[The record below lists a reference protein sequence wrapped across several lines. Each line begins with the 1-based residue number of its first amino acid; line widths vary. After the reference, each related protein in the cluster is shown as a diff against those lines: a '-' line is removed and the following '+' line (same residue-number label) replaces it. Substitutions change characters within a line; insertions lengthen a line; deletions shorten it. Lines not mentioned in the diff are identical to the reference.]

1 MVTEPHVPQF
11 DTNKPA
17 ASARF
22 KSEEMRDNF
31 SSVSRANDLRCTAQ
45 VPADLTVHVEAGAYA
60 ITSDSTK
67 RFVGGDS
74 PILVISGGLATQ
86 QRWYVLELDDTG
98 NLVWNSN
105 SSWAYASPIVPPYNT
120 GRIPLCEVL
129 IIFGDIAITQDKVYD
144 ARPMINLGIG
154 TGAGQAIDPGKVFLT
169 AAPGQTWPFDTSSS
183 FTYATGRDEILVWSD
198 APGFPGD
205 QSSGLL
211 YRVVGIDYVE
221 TNNHLVTFTLS
232 IPFAGGERV
241 VIWKVGTSAT
251 PGSIALNSLSDV
263 GAANSIDGG
272 DRGDALVPR
281 LPGDIPSSTN
291 LYQTKY
297 SHDLID
303 HLTDV
308 PSLVPV
314 DTHIA
319 TVASGTH
326 KHMAS
331 EIEILDPGIYTSAVD
346 VQGALDDVETKIYQK
361 YISEHDSVTGGH
373 GPKVTIIQSNNDNAL
388 VVNET
393 SASSNNALVVNN
405 SGTGAGIQIN
415 QVGNGNALAI
425 TKTST
430 DANSTVLVTVSSGTG
445 VGVYVVN
452 KGIGDSIRV
461 NTSNSGSGIKVELP
475 TDGCNGM
482 VVSKT
487 DTTVAGLAS
496 GYCLQISNSSGAT
509 PVVINQF
516 NVGNVPV
523 IDVANSG
530 TGYILNLQHKNVL
543 STNPVIN
550 IINSGTGK
558 DIQGINW
565 SITKPGGFQGGVIL
579 KIVDRTISSGNIV
592 IDSGV
597 GMVRLVPQSGSSD
610 TLNTMTGG
618 TDGQVVILSLKNI
631 GQSVTMAETGA
642 LNSFQDGG
650 LQTLNARADKAT
662 YVYDATISP
671 ATWCQVAFIDN
682 A

>member
-1 MVTEPHVPQF
+1 MVTEPHVPNF
-11 DTNKPA
+11 DSSKPA

-86 QRWYVLELDDTG
+86 QRWYVLELDDIG

-129 IIFGDIAITQDKVYD
+129 IIFGDIAITQDKIYD

-154 TGAGQAIDPGKVFLT
+154 TGAGQAIDPGKVYTVAT
-169 AAPGQTWPFDTSSS
+169 AGQYLFETSSS
-183 FTYATGRDEILVWSD
+183 FTYNPGQDEILVWSD
-198 APGFPGD
+198 IPTVPGGLFYRISGSDYNEINYHQITFP
-205 QSSGLL
+205 
-211 YRVVGIDYVE
+211 V
-221 TNNHLVTFTLS
+221 
-232 IPFAGGERV
+232 PFAGGERV

-251 PGSIALNSLSDV
+251 PGSIAFNSLSDV

-281 LPGDIPSSTN
+281 LLGDVPSSTN
-291 LYQTKY
+291 PYQTY
-297 SHDLID
+297 VSHNLID
-303 HLTDV
+303 HLADV

-314 DTHIA
+314 DTHIT
-319 TVASGTH
+319 TVATGTH

-331 EIEILDPGIYTSAVD
+331 EIEILDPGVYTSAVD

-361 YISEHDSVTGGH
+361 YIVEHIDTTGVH
-373 GPKVTIIQSNNDNAL
+373 GPKVTITQSNNDNAL

-393 SASSNNALVVNN
+393 SVSSNNALVVNN